1 MSFFQNLKKSTNTDS
16 KEPSVDRQQAIS
28 ESQKKQRYIRDG
40 EWIKNKSNPEDVVNQ
55 PENINYGRI
64 VLGGNQP
71 RQSPTRKESGTD
83 KYKSATL
90 DRPQGSTQ
98 LIDTVNKMMLNR
110 YRSEEFL
117 FRETSTPD
125 IPSKHRQSTTLDR
138 PKMFGNVVSVR
149 NSEQF
154 HGFHNKKI
162 TLNRYR
168 SEEFLNRDTSG
179 KDPYKAST
187 LDSKSRPL
195 WGSTEKLPSSTSQ
208 PSSINVKTPTSEK
221 SPSKPFWG
229 STEKLPTSQPSP
241 TNVKTPS
248 RNTSS
253 MDSYKPNSDRK
264 SKPFWGSTEKLP
276 TNQPSSPTVKTPSSS
291 YRTPSVKVEEPAK
304 PIVIKGI
311 LPKDETPTNPRT
323 SWISKDSLNGKT
335 PVAETPYL
343 IDLSPNTEET
353 RNSTEDLDKIKPFIK
368 TQTKSD
374 PYSKDLIDVSDQED
388 NSENISPYPTTTTK
402 TTYDPKSSRI
412 NGGNKKKS
420 FTKPTYEPE
429 NRNSTSSL
437 RSDPPNNLQTRVITT
452 AFSVAEKTSNDP
464 NACSYCFKP
473 ISLSPRIIIDDMNL
487 NTHASCFKCQI
498 CSQSLEDIQA
508 GQSVWIH
515 RQMIHCEPCYDQMR
529 AKLTYP

>member
-138 PKMFGNVVSVR
+138 PKM

-229 STEKLPTSQPSP
+229 STEKLPT
-241 TNVKTPS
+241 
-248 RNTSS
+248 
-253 MDSYKPNSDRK
+253 
-264 SKPFWGSTEKLP
+264 
-276 TNQPSSPTVKTPSSS
+276 NQPSSPTVKTPSS

-429 NRNSTSSL
+429 YRNSTSSL

>member
-90 DRPQGSTQ
+90 DRPQG
-98 LIDTVNKMMLNR
+98 
-110 YRSEEFL
+110 
-117 FRETSTPD
+117 ETSTPD

-429 NRNSTSSL
+429 YRNSTSSL

>member
-138 PKMFGNVVSVR
+138 PKM
-149 NSEQF
+149 
-154 HGFHNKKI
+154 
-162 TLNRYR
+162 
-168 SEEFLNRDTSG
+168 DTSG

-276 TNQPSSPTVKTPSSS
+276 TNQPSSPTVKTPSS

-429 NRNSTSSL
+429 YRNSTSSL